1 MMMPFTKFVLTGIPI
16 YKSLLIFRFVFSIVM
31 QEKQVGMLLLDGS
44 TRLEGMLYPK
54 GGHYVQE
61 DTVTQYVSL
70 II

>member
-1 MMMPFTKFVLTGIPI
+1 MCSDGGIPI

-31 QEKQVGMLLLDGS
+31 QEKQVGMLVLDGL
-44 TRLEGMLYPK
+44 TRLEGMLFSK